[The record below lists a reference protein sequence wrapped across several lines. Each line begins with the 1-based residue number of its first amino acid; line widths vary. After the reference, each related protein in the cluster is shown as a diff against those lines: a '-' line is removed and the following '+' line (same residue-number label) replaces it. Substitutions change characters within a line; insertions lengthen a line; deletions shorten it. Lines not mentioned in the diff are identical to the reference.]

1 MNPLKKLITLKPKHN
16 GNNDKLTTDA
26 TTTVFEKDET
36 YYSKGY
42 EDSIGA
48 LGNPSILKTCLDDVF
63 QKYKDRCSINEIE
76 QHKLKEPNK
85 QALQK
90 KETELNKY
98 EAGKEIK
105 ENAIEEIEEK
115 NKQIESDISQVKIKP
130 DKYGIDANSKPKAQF
145 YIGLL
150 VLIPITIY
158 LIVFYMSASY
168 SAFFKLFD
176 SDALQAAIFDAN
188 AFSKALKD
196 GVLESIFVSTIP
208 FAFMGLG
215 YLIHMF
221 QRDKK
226 MGTYKIVLLFIIAFI
241 FDLILAYQIELKIY
255 DFNRTLETPDFN
267 LQIAFQKPEFWGII
281 FAGFVVYVIW
291 GLVFDFIMK
300 EYDNFDKINAF
311 IKKLKED
318 RDNNETEIKK
328 TTEII
333 NDIKLKITQVKS
345 EIKEIQS
352 VIDGFVFPKR
362 KYLLLYAEYTK
373 GWYIAIGKE
382 IALATQK
389 KDDLI
394 LKCQE
399 ISEEHLESN
408 QLKKDV
414 ENTIYSKNL

>member
-1 MNPLKKLITLKPKHN
+1 MNALKKLMTLKPKQN
-16 GNNDKLTTDA
+16 GNSDKSITKEA
-26 TTTVFEKDET
+26 SSIFETNET

-42 EDSIGA
+42 NDSLDVSGDA
-48 LGNPSILKTCLDDVF
+48 SVLETCLDDIF
-63 QKYKDRCSINEIE
+63 QKYKDRCSKDNIE
-76 QHKLKEPNK
+76 QQKLKEPEK

-90 KETELNKY
+90 KNTELNKL
-98 EAGKEIK
+98 EAIKEIK
-105 ENAIEEIEEK
+105 ENEIAELDKK
-115 NKQIESDISQVKIKP
+115 NKNIDADIAQVKIDP

-168 SAFFKLFD
+168 SAFFKMFET
-176 SDALQAAIFDAN
+176 DALQAIFDAN

-196 GVLESIFVSTIP
+196 GFLESIFVSTIP

-226 MGTYKIVLLFIIAFI
+226 AGKYKIAILLIITFI

-255 DFNRTLETPDFN
+255 NFNRTLESADFN

-281 FAGFVVYVIW
+281 FAGFVVYIIW

-311 IKKLKED
+311 INKLKED
-318 RDNNETEIKK
+318 KENNNIEIKK
-328 TTEII
+328 ITKLI
-333 NDIKLKITQVKS
+333 NDVKLKITQVKS

-352 VIDGFVFPKR
+352 VIDGFVFPTR
-362 KYLLLYAEYTK
+362 KYLLLFTEYTK

-382 IALATQK
+382 IALPTKTKEVLIQK
-389 KDDLI
+389 CK
-394 LKCQE
+394 E
-399 ISEEHLESN
+399 ISQKHLEKN
-408 QLKKDV
+408 KLTNDV
-414 ENTIYSKNL
+414 ENTIYANNL